1 MKFKVTKPQ
10 DKRAVMAYLDKLPE
24 GKTYNV
30 TIVRHRERRTMD
42 QNRLLWLWVN
52 CISDETGQ
60 DKDDLHEYFKQKFL
74 GFDTKTLWGVQVFK
88 SVSTASLDTLQFTQ
102 YLERIRA
109 FAAAELGIEL
119 PDPQDQYWDQFEQQ
133 YKDKI

>member
-10 DKRAVMAYLDKLPE
+10 DKRAVMAYLDRLPE

-30 TIVRHRERRTMD
+30 TIVRHRERRTVD
-42 QNRLLWLWVN
+42 QNSLLWLWVN

>member
-10 DKRAVMAYLDKLPE
+10 DKRAVMAYLDRLPE

-30 TIVRHRERRTMD
+30 TIVRHRERRTVD

>member
-1 MKFKVTKPQ
+1 MKAQYITATEVAEIMGISRSKSYQ
-10 DKRAVMAYLDKLPE
+10 
-24 GKTYNV
+24 
-30 TIVRHRERRTMD
+30 IVRQLNKELKAQGYLTVAGKCPI
-42 QNRLLWLWVN
+42 Q
-52 CISDETGQ
+52 
-60 DKDDLHEYFKQKFL
+60 YFKQKFL
-74 GFDTKTLWGVQVFK
+74 GFDTKTLWGVQVCK
-88 SVSTASLDTLQFTQ
+88 PVSTASLDTLQFTQ